1 MFRFKEFQVDDSLAA
16 MKVGTDGVLLGAW
29 ADVENSRT
37 ILDVGTGSGLI
48 ALMVAQ
54 RSDAD
59 VVAMDISA
67 DAVRQAEY
75 NVARSPWS
83 ERIEVRLGDIR
94 TMTFDHQFDHI
105 VSNPPYFDEP
115 LLSPDAERNLARH
128 TSTLSFDELI
138 SVAERLLVVGGR
150 LSVVLPSEGAARFRR
165 AAFERLWLVRQMDV
179 ATKQGEAVKRTL
191 MEFTKSD
198 KPAMPRC
205 ETITIH
211 SSDGSYSDDYRRL
224 TQDFYLKF

>member
-29 ADVENSRT
+29 AAVEHSRN

-54 RSDAD
+54 RSGAD
-59 VVAMDISA
+59 VVAVDISE

-75 NVARSPWS
+75 NVAQSPWS
-83 ERIEVRLGDIR
+83 ERVEVRLGDIR

-105 VSNPPYFDEP
+105 VSNPPYFEES
-115 LLSPDAERNLARH
+115 LQCLDAGRNLARH
-128 TSTLSFDELI
+128 TTSLSFEEL
-138 SVAERLLVVGGR
+138 VGAAERLLIDGGL
-150 LSVVLPSEGAARFRR
+150 LSVVLPADAAARFRR
-165 AAFERLWLVRQMDV
+165 VAFGRLWLVRQLDV
-179 ATKQGEAVKRTL
+179 VTKQGETVKRTL
-191 MEFTKSD
+191 MEFKRSD
-198 KPAMPRC
+198 SPSMPRC
-205 ETITIH
+205 ETLAIH
-211 SSDGSYSDDYRRL
+211 SLDGSYTDDYRRL